1 MVSANQNS
9 LNACSK
15 LESPLQSCRPA
26 GRLVKPQKPLAA
38 HWARALRS
46 LVTALFSYALMAALS
61 LHLSAQAAGAAS
73 VGDTT
78 TPVAGASAPVGSP
91 VEPVSGTA
99 APAGGARDPTGC
111 QTVRFS
117 DVGWTDVTAT
127 TALVTQLLRSI
138 GYTPTVTVLSVPVTF
153 ASIQNKDIDVFLGNW
168 MPAQEADRGHYV
180 EDGSVVVIGANLTG
194 AKYTL
199 AVPAYTYAAGLKD
212 FKDIQSFAPALND
225 SIYGIEPGNDGNR
238 HVLEMLKQN
247 QFGLGGFKLIES
259 SEQGMLAQV
268 ERAFRD
274 KKPVVFL
281 AWEPHPMNMRF
292 DLKYLSG
299 GDETFGPNFGGA
311 TIYTVTRKGY
321 SAECPNMGRLLDNL
335 KFTLRGESEMMAAIL
350 DRHEAPDI
358 AATQWLKANPAATTA
373 WLRGVLTFDGRPAAT
388 ALAHTA
394 PPPRPGGFEQWIVG
408 HKIPVG
414 DAMAVAIDYIKAH
427 GTFLFDGISIVIR
440 GMVGGLTTL
449 LRALPAP
456 LLIVAV
462 AALAW
467 ALRRSLPLAAFVA
480 LALLFILNQG
490 YWLATLETLSL
501 VMVAT
506 LASTAIGVPLGIAA
520 AHRPRLFAALRP
532 VLDLM
537 QTLPTFVYLIPTLV
551 LFGLGVV
558 PGLISTVIFALPAPI
573 RLTHLGISSVPK
585 PLIEAGEAFGATPMQ
600 LLWKVELP
608 SAASTII
615 AGITQCIMLSLSMV
629 VIAALVGA
637 GGLGVPVVRALNSVQ
652 VGMGFEAGFTIVL
665 LAIILDRISRPKERG
680 DSR

>member
-1 MVSANQNS
+1 MSANTTS
-9 LNACSK
+9 LNVHSRHK
-15 LESPLQSCRPA
+15 LPAQSCGSAWRE
-26 GRLVKPQKPLAA
+26 VK
-38 HWARALRS
+38 ALRKFAGLLLGS
-46 LVTALFSYALMAALS
+46 LLWAVLLILLA
-61 LHLSAQAAGAAS
+61 
-73 VGDTT
+73 
-78 TPVAGASAPVGSP
+78 
-91 VEPVSGTA
+91 EPRAHA
-99 APAGGARDPTGC
+99 APNNAATDPPGC

-127 TALVTQLLRSI
+127 TALVAQLLRTI
-138 GYTPTVTVLSVPVTF
+138 GYTPTITVLSVPVTF
-153 ASIQNKDIDVFLGNW
+153 ASLQNKDIDVFLGNW
-168 MPAQEADRGHYV
+168 MPAQEADRSRYV

-199 AVPAYTYAAGLKD
+199 AVPSYTYAAGLHD
-212 FKDIQSFAPALND
+212 FKDIQRFAKELNG

-238 HVLEMLKQN
+238 HVLDMLKKDE
-247 QFGLGGFKLIES
+247 FGLGDFKLVES

-292 DLKYLSG
+292 DLRYLTG
-299 GDETFGPNFGGA
+299 GDDTFGPNFGGA

-321 SAECPNMGRLLDNL
+321 SAECPNIGRLLQNL
-335 KFTLRGESEMMAAIL
+335 KFSLRGESEMMAAIL
-350 DRHEAPDI
+350 DRHEAPDV
-358 AATQWLKANPAATTA
+358 AATEWLKANPKATQA
-373 WLRGVLTFDGRPAAT
+373 WLVGVSSFDGRAASD
-388 ALAHTA
+388 ALAHA
-394 PPPRPGGFEQWIVG
+394 PPPPRPGGFEQWVIS

-414 DAMAVAIDYIKAH
+414 DAMAVAIDTIKKH
-427 GTFLFDGISIVIR
+427 GTFVFDGISIVIR
-440 GMVGGLTTL
+440 ATVNGVTSL
-449 LRALPAP
+449 LRVLPAP
-456 LLIVAV
+456 VLILAI

-467 ALRRSLPLAAFVA
+467 FLRRSIALTVFVA

-490 YWLATLETLSL
+490 YWIATLETLAL

-506 LASTAIGVPLGIAA
+506 LASAAIGVPLGIAA

-532 VLDLM
+532 ALDLM

-608 SAASTII
+608 SAASTIV

-652 VGMGFEAGFTIVL
+652 VGMGFEAGFIIVL
-665 LAIILDRISRPKERG
+665 LAIILDRISRPAERG
-680 DSR
+680 ASR

>member
-1 MVSANQNS
+1 
-9 LNACSK
+9 
-15 LESPLQSCRPA
+15 
-26 GRLVKPQKPLAA
+26 
-38 HWARALRS
+38 
-46 LVTALFSYALMAALS
+46 
-61 LHLSAQAAGAAS
+61 
-73 VGDTT
+73 
-78 TPVAGASAPVGSP
+78 
-91 VEPVSGTA
+91 
-99 APAGGARDPTGC
+99 
-111 QTVRFS
+111 VRFS

-138 GYTPTVTVLSVPVTF
+138 GYSPTVTVLSVPVTF
-153 ASIQNKDIDVFLGNW
+153 ASIQNRDIDVFLGNW
-168 MPAQEADRGHYV
+168 MPAQLADRARYV
-180 EDGSVVVIGANLTG
+180 EDGSVVVIGPNLTG

-199 AVPAYTYAAGLKD
+199 AVPAYTYDAGLKD
-212 FKDIQSFAPALND
+212 FKDIQSFAPALGD

-247 QFGLGGFKLIES
+247 QFGLNGFKLVES

-268 ERAFRD
+268 ERAYRD
-274 KKPVVFL
+274 KKPIVFL

-292 DLKYLSG
+292 DLKYLNG
-299 GDETFGPNFGGA
+299 GDEVFGPNFGGA

-321 SAECPNMGRLLDNL
+321 SAECPNIGRLLVNL

-350 DRHEAPDI
+350 DRHEAPDV
-358 AATQWLKANPAATTA
+358 AATEWLKANPTVTKT
-373 WLRGVLTFDGRPAAT
+373 WLDGVLTFDGRPAGSV
-388 ALAHTA
+388 LAHA
-394 PPPRPGGFEQWIVG
+394 VPPPRPGGFEQWIVT

-414 DAMAVAIDYIKAH
+414 DAMAVAIDFIKTH
-427 GTFLFDGISIVIR
+427 GTFLFDGISIGIR
-440 GMVGGLTTL
+440 ATVNGAMAL

-456 LLIVAV
+456 ALIVAI
-462 AALAW
+462 ALLAW
-467 ALRRSLPLAAFVA
+467 VLRRSLSLTVFVA

-490 YWLATLETLSL
+490 YWLATLETLAL
-501 VMVAT
+501 VIVAT
-506 LASTAIGVPLGIAA
+506 LASAAIGVPLGIAA

-652 VGMGFEAGFTIVL
+652 VGMGFEAGFIIVL

-680 DSR
+680 ASR